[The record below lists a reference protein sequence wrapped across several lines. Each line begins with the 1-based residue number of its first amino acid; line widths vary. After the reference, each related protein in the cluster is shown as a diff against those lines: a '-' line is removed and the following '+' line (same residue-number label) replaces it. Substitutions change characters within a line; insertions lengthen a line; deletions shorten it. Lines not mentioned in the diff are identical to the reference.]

1 MVLQVLKGWSR
12 FVRAEPNRHLYQTL
26 LQRLT
31 VHGGATTVG
40 GFSVREGRHPAGSA
54 LPCHTHPGPTLCFVY
69 AGTFTES
76 FAGATLECTPS
87 TLKITPAGEPHW
99 NRFGREDT
107 HGLLVE
113 ADASRVES
121 LGPYAAVLAE
131 RGSFRDETLGILAW
145 RVVGE
150 LRRRD
155 TAAPLAIEGLLL
167 ELLAGAARE
176 RELRLT
182 GTLPRWL
189 AEARDYLHD
198 PGQVGRLSEL
208 ATAVKVH
215 PVTLARGFRKTY
227 GCSVGAYLR
236 WLRVARAA
244 RELAETDAPLAEIA
258 LAAGFADQ
266 SHFSNVFR
274 RETGLSPSAFRR
286 AVRTR

>member
-1 MVLQVLKGWSR
+1 MEKR
-12 FVRAEPNRHLYQTL
+12 
-26 LQRLT
+26 
-31 VHGGATTVG
+31 ATTVG
-40 GFSVREGRHPAGSA
+40 GFSLREGRHPAGSA
-54 LPCHTHPGPTLCFVY
+54 LPWHTHPGPTLCFVY
-69 AGTFTES
+69 AGAFTET
-76 FAGATLECTPS
+76 FAGATLECTPG

-121 LGPYAAVLAE
+121 LGGFAAVLAE
-131 RGSFRDETLGILAW
+131 RGSFQDETLAVLAW
-145 RVVGE
+145 RVAGE

-155 TAAPLAIEGLLL
+155 TAAPLALEGLLL

-198 PGQVGRLSEL
+198 PGQVGSLSEL
-208 ATAVKVH
+208 ATAVGVH
-215 PVTLARGFRKTY
+215 PVTLARGFRKAY

>member
-1 MVLQVLKGWSR
+1 MEER
-12 FVRAEPNRHLYQTL
+12 T
-26 LQRLT
+26 
-31 VHGGATTVG
+31 TTVG
-40 GFSVREGRHPAGSA
+40 GFTLREGRHPAGSA
-54 LPCHTHPGPTLCFVY
+54 LPLHSHPGPTLCFVY
-69 AGTFTES
+69 AGAFTES
-76 FAGATLECTPS
+76 FAGATLECTPG
-87 TLKITPAGEPHW
+87 TLKITPAGDPHW

-107 HGLLVE
+107 RGLLVE
-113 ADASRVES
+113 AEASRVES
-121 LGPYAAVLAE
+121 LGDYAAVLAE
-131 RGSFRDETLGILAW
+131 RGTFRDEGLAVLAW
-145 RVVGE
+145 RVAGE

-189 AEARDYLHD
+189 VEARDYLHD
-198 PGQVGRLSEL
+198 PGQVGSLSEL
-208 ATAVKVH
+208 ATAVGVH
-215 PVTLARGFRKTY
+215 PVTLARGFRKAY

-286 AVRTR
+286 AVRAR